1 MPVYD
6 MSAAAQA
13 ADFDLKQLDNLLSR
27 NSLPGVEK
35 RRQGVARRLTP
46 DTVIVIRL
54 AKELADGLRT
64 SVGSMLPIANDIER
78 AKSDEVRLGPF
89 LTLRIDRAALRGS
102 TLERLD
108 SAVEIVGRR
117 PRGRPPKRSTTG

>member
-1 MPVYD
+1 

-64 SVGSMLPIANDIER
+64 SVGSMLPIANEIEQ
-78 AKSDEVRLGPF
+78 ANSDEVRLGPF

>member
-27 NSLPGVEK
+27 NSLPGVDK
-35 RRQGVARRLTP
+35 RRQGIARRLTP
-46 DTVIVIRL
+46 DTIVVIRL
-54 AKELADGLRT
+54 AKELADALQT
-64 SVGSMLPIANDIER
+64 SVGSMLAVATDIEQTE
-78 AKSDEVRLGPF
+78 SDEVRLGPF
-89 LTLRIDRAALRGS
+89 LTLRIDRAALRAS

-117 PRGRPPKRSTTG
+117 PRGRPPRQRTN